1 MKNLNLE
8 SNLDVQNE
16 LRKLLRS
23 SGHYDPSLA
32 LEWATYLGIKNDQSK
47 ISEDHKSRL
56 ALCQMFE
63 DLSQDGRTLFHL
75 TVTYRGFEDKVYSA
89 KIINHFFTNFY
100 LKCFLPHLMGTRG
113 YHEEKYRS
121 LQPICYAFLD
131 EHHKMR
137 MSSSGEMVDPERLH
151 HHAILAVT
159 SETLQQIRSFT
170 GDNKIPLRRR
180 WGVKVMTTHLVECE
194 SMRLLYASK
203 MHTTYPDYLIFPDRQ
218 SD

>member
-23 SGHYDPSLA
+23 SEHYDPNLA

-63 DLSQDGRTLFHL
+63 DLSRDGRTLFHL
-75 TVTYRGFEDKVYSA
+75 TVTYEPYKYANYLPKNVDD
-89 KIINHFFTNFY
+89 FFKNFY
-100 LKCFLPHLMGTRG
+100 LKCFLPHLMGTRE
-113 YHEEKYRS
+113 YHEKKYRS

-137 MSSSGEMVDPERLH
+137 LSSLGEIVDPERLH

-159 SETLQQIRSFT
+159 SETLQKMRSFT
-170 GDNKIPLRRR
+170 GDNKIPLRRK
-180 WGVKVMTTHLVECE
+180 WGAKVMTTHLIECE

-203 MHTTYPDYLIFPDRQ
+203 MHKKYPDYLIFPDYQ